1 MTVEWDVAV
10 LGAGIVG
17 ASTAWHLARQG
28 ARVVVID
35 ATGPAAEASG
45 ASDGAVSVSSKKPG
59 VLARLATDSLLYTRA
74 LAANGPLAG
83 HFHPRP
89 AWYFATSEAESAALD
104 ALAEKLATL
113 AGPVGIGRDGGAAL
127 LAGTGAPVRRLV
139 EITGEGHMT
148 GYSACAAYLGDP
160 GIARLWPAR
169 VQGLE
174 GLGVGVAV
182 VLSDGRRITAGRVVV
197 AMGVQSPSLLAG
209 LPVHPLAGHLIVT
222 DRGPGALPDGAL
234 TAASYLLAK
243 AVARGVL
250 PDTPVVIDPLRTG
263 QVLIG
268 SSRVPEGD
276 PSRIDT
282 ATLLRLVQ
290 RATQVWPA
298 LAARRVIRVFAGV
311 RAAVTDGL
319 PLVGPLTD
327 DPRVIVATGFEGDG
341 ICLSALIGREV
352 AAMALGLSP
361 SVDLAALS
369 PARFYP
375 VRAVAP

>member
-1 MTVEWDVAV
+1 MSLHD
-10 LGAGIVG
+10 
-17 ASTAWHLARQG
+17 G
-28 ARVVVID
+28 ARRQALFQVGIRSNEDVD
-35 ATGPAAEASG
+35 E
-45 ASDGAVSVSSKKPG
+45 AVS
-59 VLARLATDSLLYTRA
+59 
-74 LAANGPLAG
+74 
-83 HFHPRP
+83 
-89 AWYFATSEAESAALD
+89 E
-104 ALAEKLATL
+104 
-113 AGPVGIGRDGGAAL
+113 
-127 LAGTGAPVRRLV
+127 
-139 EITGEGHMT
+139 
-148 GYSACAAYLGDP
+148 
-160 GIARLWPAR
+160 
-169 VQGLE
+169 
-174 GLGVGVAV
+174 
-182 VLSDGRRITAGRVVV
+182 
-197 AMGVQSPSLLAG
+197 
-209 LPVHPLAGHLIVT
+209 
-222 DRGPGALPDGAL
+222 
-234 TAASYLLAK
+234 
-243 AVARGVL
+243 L